1 MSIIRLKCL
10 LPTSMSAVLL
20 KSAPKQKQ
28 IRNLMKKLLF
38 SSSTTRGAIL
48 GIVVWFLA
56 IGAVSSIA
64 PTLSD
69 VTTNEQDEFLPVGA
83 ESVAALKL
91 RTEKFPAADGI
102 PALVVFQSYD
112 SLELNQAIEAFTEI
126 IRSDDAPDS
135 IISILSPSESVAA
148 KASLI
153 SADGS
158 TAMVIATLG
167 GAPSEP
173 EFGEAVV
180 WLADQASF
188 SGGIFK
194 IDTAVTGPAGI
205 ISDAVKVFGSI
216 DLRVTLATVGL
227 VFVLLLLIYRSPI
240 LAIAPLVVIGS
251 ALALAQ
257 SVAALLSEQF
267 DLPLNGQVTAIMSV
281 LVFGAGTNYAL
292 FIVSRYREEL
302 VLNNNKWSAMRVTMS
317 NVGPSIAGSAG
328 TTIVAMFALTFA
340 SFGSFRSLGPM
351 LAMAIFIV
359 LLSGLFVMPAVVALF
374 GKWAFWPRPLI
385 QQSSIKTDGV
395 WYGVGRLVSRKPR
408 MVFGITMLGMV
419 IATLPSWMIVPS
431 FNFID
436 GFPDD
441 AESKRGYVL
450 LADSFPE
457 GQLAPTEIFIETP
470 DTGIA
475 GRLEAVEELSA
486 TIAGTPGIYRVSGP
500 TRPTGIAMEPT
511 EAMAFGAA
519 RFISTDGSTARVEVL
534 IDGDPYSQES
544 LELVREIRVLA
555 EASEFSDIAGTRI
568 LVGGESAVQAD
579 TKASIDADI
588 KWLAPVSL
596 LAILIVLVL
605 LLKSIVAPLYL
616 VFSVIVSFGATF
628 GLSVFAFQQ
637 IFGHSGVAYSNGVWM
652 FIFLVALGAD
662 YNIFVMSRIREATKK
677 EGFRSGI
684 ATAVGRTGGVVTS
697 AGIILAG
704 TFAVLTTLPL
714 RDIFQLGFAVMLGV
728 LIDTFIVRALLV
740 PSMAAMLG
748 DNSWWPRKSL
758 PATKTTDKAEMPP
771 LLSTTDAI
779 SN

>member
-1 MSIIRLKCL
+1 
-10 LPTSMSAVLL
+10 
-20 KSAPKQKQ
+20 
-28 IRNLMKKLLF
+28 MKKLLF

-112 SLELNQAIEAFTEI
+112 PLELNQAIEAFTEI

>member
-1 MSIIRLKCL
+1 
-10 LPTSMSAVLL
+10 
-20 KSAPKQKQ
+20 
-28 IRNLMKKLLF
+28 MKKFLF
-38 SSSTTRGAIL
+38 SSSTTRGAIF
-48 GIVVWFLA
+48 GIVLWFLI

-64 PTLSD
+64 PSLSE
-69 VTTNEQDEFLPVGA
+69 VTTNEQEEFLPVGA
-83 ESVAALKL
+83 ESVAALNL

-102 PALVVFQSYD
+102 PALVVFQSDD
-112 SLELNQAIEAFTEI
+112 SIELNQAIERFTEI
-126 IRSDDAPDS
+126 IRSENVPDS

-148 KASLI
+148 QQSLI
-153 SADGS
+153 SSDGS

-167 GAPSEP
+167 GNPSEP
-173 EFGEAVV
+173 EFSAAVD
-180 WLADQASF
+180 WLSDQASQT
-188 SGGIFK
+188 GGNVQ

-205 ISDAVKVFGSI
+205 ISDAVKVFESI
-216 DLRVTLATVGL
+216 DIRVTLATVGL
-227 VFVLLLLIYRSPI
+227 VFVLLLIIYRSPV
-240 LAIAPLVVIGS
+240 LAIVPLVVLGS
-251 ALALAQ
+251 ALTLAQ
-257 SVAALLSEQF
+257 SFAALLSQQF

-302 VLNNNKWSAMRVTMS
+302 VLDNNKWSAMRVTMS
-317 NVGPSIAGSAG
+317 NIGPSIAGSAG
-328 TTIVAMFALTFA
+328 TTIVAMLALTFA

-351 LAMAIFIV
+351 LAIAIFVV
-359 LLSGLFVMPAVVALF
+359 LLSGLFVMPAVIALF

-385 QQSSIKTDGV
+385 QQSSVKTDGI

-408 MVFGITMLGMV
+408 MIFGITMIGIV
-419 IATLPSWMIVPS
+419 IATLPSWTIIPS

-457 GQLAPTEIFIETP
+457 GQLAPTEIFIETS
-470 DTGIA
+470 DSAITD
-475 GRLEAVEELSA
+475 RLEAVEEFSA

-500 TRPTGIAMEPT
+500 TRPFGVTMEPV
-511 EAMAFGAA
+511 EAMKFGAA
-519 RFISTDGSTARVEVL
+519 RFISADGSTARVEVL
-534 IDGDPYSQES
+534 MEGDPYSRDSLDLVQEMR
-544 LELVREIRVLA
+544 LLA
-555 EASEFSDIAGTRI
+555 DASEFGDTNGARVLI
-568 LVGGESAVQAD
+568 GGESAIQAD

-596 LAILIVLVL
+596 IAIFLVLVL
-605 LLKSIVAPLYL
+605 LLKSIMAPIYL

-628 GLSVFAFQQ
+628 GLSVLAFQQ
-637 IFGHSGVAYSNGVWM
+637 IFSHSGVAYANGVWM

-677 EGFRSGI
+677 EGFRDGI
-684 ATAVGRTGGVVTS
+684 TTAVGRTGGVVTS

-740 PSMAAMLG
+740 PSMAAILG
-748 DNSWWPRKSL
+748 ELSWWPRKHSRNTDIPEVYHDTT
-758 PATKTTDKAEMPP
+758 PAGVTLALDG
-771 LLSTTDAI
+771 SD
-779 SN
+779 S

>member
-1 MSIIRLKCL
+1 
-10 LPTSMSAVLL
+10 
-20 KSAPKQKQ
+20 
-28 IRNLMKKLLF
+28 MKKLLF

-48 GIVVWFLA
+48 GIIVWFLL

-64 PTLSD
+64 PSLSD

-83 ESVAALKL
+83 ESVAALEL
-91 RTEKFPAADGI
+91 RTSKFPAADGI
-102 PALVVFQSYD
+102 PALVVFQSED
-112 SLELNQAIEAFTEI
+112 DQELNQAIETFSQAVN
-126 IRSDDAPDS
+126 SAGAPES
-135 IISILSPSESVAA
+135 IISVLSPTESEVTR
-148 KASLI
+148 ASLI
-153 SADGS
+153 STDGT
-158 TAMVIATLG
+158 TAMVIVTLG
-167 GAPSEP
+167 GIPSEP
-173 EFGEAVV
+173 EFGEAVD
-180 WLADQASF
+180 WLADLAST
-188 SGGIFK
+188 SGGDLQ

-205 ISDAVKVFGSI
+205 INDAVKVFGSI

-227 VFVLLLLIYRSPI
+227 VFVLLLIIYRSPI
-240 LAIAPLVVIGS
+240 LAIVPLVVIGS

-281 LVFGAGTNYAL
+281 LVFGAGTDYAL

-302 VLNNNKWSAMRVTMS
+302 VLNSDKWQAMRVTMS

-359 LLSGLFVMPAVVALF
+359 LLSGLFVMPAVIALF

-385 QQSSIKTDGV
+385 QQSSVKTDGF
-395 WYGVGRLVSRKPR
+395 WYAVGRLVSRKPR
-408 MVFGITMLGMV
+408 MVFGVTMLGIV
-419 IATLPSWMIVPS
+419 IATLPSWTIVPS

-441 AESKRGYVL
+441 AESKRGYAL

-457 GQLAPTEIFIETP
+457 GQLAPNEIFLETP
-470 DTGIA
+470 NSPISN
-475 GRLEAVEELSA
+475 RLEDVEALSSA
-486 TIAGTPGIYRVSGP
+486 
-500 TRPTGIAMEPT
+500 
-511 EAMAFGAA
+511 
-519 RFISTDGSTARVEVL
+519 DGSTARIEVL
-534 IDGDPYSQES
+534 IDGDPYSQNS
-544 LELVREIRVLA
+544 LKLVQQMRQIAAVSDFGASADARV
-555 EASEFSDIAGTRI
+555 

-596 LAILIVLVL
+596 MAILIVLIL

-616 VFSVIVSFGATF
+616 VFSVVVSFGATF

-637 IFGHSGVAYSNGVWM
+637 VFGHSGVAYSNGVWM

-677 EGFRSGI
+677 EGFKDGI

-728 LIDTFIVRALLV
+728 LIDTFVVRALLV
-740 PSMAAMLG
+740 PSMASLLG
-748 DNSWWPRKSL
+748 EVSWWPRKENRSL
-758 PATKTTDKAEMPP
+758 KG
-771 LLSTTDAI
+771 SV
-779 SN
+779 

>member
-1 MSIIRLKCL
+1 
-10 LPTSMSAVLL
+10 
-20 KSAPKQKQ
+20 
-28 IRNLMKKLLF
+28 MKKLLF

-771 LLSTTDAI
+771 LLSTTGAI

>member
-1 MSIIRLKCL
+1 
-10 LPTSMSAVLL
+10 
-20 KSAPKQKQ
+20 
-28 IRNLMKKLLF
+28 MKKFLF

-48 GIVVWFLA
+48 GIVLWFLI

-64 PTLSD
+64 PSLSE
-69 VTTNEQDEFLPVGA
+69 VTTNEQEEFLPVGA
-83 ESVAALKL
+83 ESVAALNL

-102 PALVVFQSYD
+102 PALVVFQSDD
-112 SLELNQAIEAFTEI
+112 SIELNQAIEKFTEI
-126 IRSDDAPDS
+126 IRSENVPDS

-148 KASLI
+148 QQSLI
-153 SADGS
+153 SSDGS

-167 GAPSEP
+167 GNPSEP
-173 EFGEAVV
+173 EFSAAVD
-180 WLADQASF
+180 WLSDQASQT
-188 SGGIFK
+188 GGNVQ

-205 ISDAVKVFGSI
+205 ISDAVKVFESI
-216 DLRVTLATVGL
+216 DIRVTLATVGL
-227 VFVLLLLIYRSPI
+227 VFVLLLIIYRSPV
-240 LAIAPLVVIGS
+240 LAIVPLVVLGS
-251 ALALAQ
+251 ALTLAQ
-257 SVAALLSEQF
+257 SFAALLSQQF

-302 VLNNNKWSAMRVTMS
+302 VLDNNKWSAMRVTMS
-317 NVGPSIAGSAG
+317 NIGPSIAGSAG
-328 TTIVAMFALTFA
+328 TTIVAMLALTFA

-351 LAMAIFIV
+351 LAIAIFVV
-359 LLSGLFVMPAVVALF
+359 LLSGLFVMPAVIALF

-385 QQSSIKTDGV
+385 QQSSVKTDGI

-408 MVFGITMLGMV
+408 MIFGITMIGIV
-419 IATLPSWMIVPS
+419 IATLPSWTIIPS

-457 GQLAPTEIFIETP
+457 GQLAPTEIFIETS
-470 DTGIA
+470 DSAITD
-475 GRLEAVEELSA
+475 RLEAVEEFSA

-500 TRPTGIAMEPT
+500 TRPFGVTMEPV
-511 EAMAFGAA
+511 EAMKFGAA
-519 RFISTDGSTARVEVL
+519 RFISADGSTARVEVL
-534 IDGDPYSQES
+534 MEGDPYSRDSLDLVQEMR
-544 LELVREIRVLA
+544 LLA
-555 EASEFSDIAGTRI
+555 DASEFGDTNGARVLI
-568 LVGGESAVQAD
+568 GGESAIQAD

-596 LAILIVLVL
+596 IAIFLVLVL
-605 LLKSIVAPLYL
+605 LLKSIMAPIYL

-628 GLSVFAFQQ
+628 GLSVLAFQQ
-637 IFGHSGVAYSNGVWM
+637 IFSHSGVAYANGVWM

-677 EGFRSGI
+677 EGFRDGI
-684 ATAVGRTGGVVTS
+684 TTAVGRTGGVVTS

-740 PSMAAMLG
+740 PSMAAILG
-748 DNSWWPRKSL
+748 ELSWWPRKHSRNTDIPEVYHDTT
-758 PATKTTDKAEMPP
+758 PAGVTLALDG
-771 LLSTTDAI
+771 SD
-779 SN
+779 S

>member
-1 MSIIRLKCL
+1 
-10 LPTSMSAVLL
+10 
-20 KSAPKQKQ
+20 
-28 IRNLMKKLLF
+28 MKKFLF
-38 SSSTTRGAIL
+38 SSSTTRGAIF
-48 GIVVWFLA
+48 GIVLWFLI

-64 PTLSD
+64 PSLSE
-69 VTTNEQDEFLPVGA
+69 VTTNEQEEFLPVGA
-83 ESVAALKL
+83 ESVAALNL

-102 PALVVFQSYD
+102 PALVVFQSDD
-112 SLELNQAIEAFTEI
+112 SIELNQAIEKFTGI
-126 IRSDDAPDS
+126 IRSENVPDS

-148 KASLI
+148 QQSLI
-153 SADGS
+153 SSDGS

-167 GAPSEP
+167 GNPSEP
-173 EFGEAVV
+173 EFSAAVD
-180 WLADQASF
+180 WLSDQASQT
-188 SGGIFK
+188 GGNVQ

-205 ISDAVKVFGSI
+205 ISDAVKVFESI
-216 DLRVTLATVGL
+216 DIRVTLATVGL
-227 VFVLLLLIYRSPI
+227 VFVLLLIIYRSPV
-240 LAIAPLVVIGS
+240 LAIVPLVVLGS
-251 ALALAQ
+251 ALTLAQ
-257 SVAALLSEQF
+257 SFAALLSQQF

-302 VLNNNKWSAMRVTMS
+302 VLDNNKWSAMRVTMS
-317 NVGPSIAGSAG
+317 NIGPSIAGSAG
-328 TTIVAMFALTFA
+328 TTIVAMLALTFA

-351 LAMAIFIV
+351 LAIAIFVV
-359 LLSGLFVMPAVVALF
+359 LLSGLFVMPAVIALF

-385 QQSSIKTDGV
+385 QQSSVKTDGI

-408 MVFGITMLGMV
+408 MIFGITMIGIV
-419 IATLPSWMIVPS
+419 IATLPSWTIIPS

-457 GQLAPTEIFIETP
+457 GQLAPTEIFIETS
-470 DTGIA
+470 DSAITD
-475 GRLEAVEELSA
+475 RLEAVEEFSA

-500 TRPTGIAMEPT
+500 TRPFGVTMEPV
-511 EAMAFGAA
+511 EAMKFGAA
-519 RFISTDGSTARVEVL
+519 RFISADGSTARVEVL
-534 IDGDPYSQES
+534 MEGDPYSRDSLDLVQEMR
-544 LELVREIRVLA
+544 LLA
-555 EASEFSDIAGTRI
+555 DASEFGDTNGARVLI
-568 LVGGESAVQAD
+568 GGESAIQAD

-596 LAILIVLVL
+596 IAIFLVLVL
-605 LLKSIVAPLYL
+605 LLKSIMAPIYL

-628 GLSVFAFQQ
+628 GLSVLAFQQ
-637 IFGHSGVAYSNGVWM
+637 IFSHSGVAYANGVWM

-677 EGFRSGI
+677 EGFRDGI
-684 ATAVGRTGGVVTS
+684 TTAVGRTGGVVTS

-740 PSMAAMLG
+740 PSMAAILG
-748 DNSWWPRKSL
+748 ELSWWPRKHSRNTDIPEVYHDTT
-758 PATKTTDKAEMPP
+758 PAGVTLALDG
-771 LLSTTDAI
+771 SD
-779 SN
+779 S

>member
-1 MSIIRLKCL
+1 
-10 LPTSMSAVLL
+10 
-20 KSAPKQKQ
+20 
-28 IRNLMKKLLF
+28 MKKFLF

-48 GIVVWFLA
+48 GIVLWFLI

-64 PTLSD
+64 PSLSE
-69 VTTNEQDEFLPVGA
+69 VTTNEQEEFLPVGA
-83 ESVAALKL
+83 ESVEALNL

-102 PALVVFQSYD
+102 PALVVFQSDD
-112 SLELNQAIEAFTEI
+112 SIELNQAIERFTEI
-126 IRSDDAPDS
+126 IRSENVPDS
-135 IISILSPSESVAA
+135 IISILSPSESIAA
-148 KASLI
+148 QQSLI
-153 SADGS
+153 SSDGS

-167 GAPSEP
+167 GNPSEP
-173 EFGEAVV
+173 EFSAAVD
-180 WLADQASF
+180 WLSDQASQT
-188 SGGIFK
+188 GGNLQ

-205 ISDAVKVFGSI
+205 ISDAVKVFESI
-216 DLRVTLATVGL
+216 DIRVTLATVGL
-227 VFVLLLLIYRSPI
+227 VFVLLLIIYRSPV
-240 LAIAPLVVIGS
+240 LAIVPLVVLGS
-251 ALALAQ
+251 ALTLAQ
-257 SVAALLSEQF
+257 SFAALLSQQF

-302 VLNNNKWSAMRVTMS
+302 VLDNNKWSAMRVTMS
-317 NVGPSIAGSAG
+317 NIGPSIAGSAG
-328 TTIVAMFALTFA
+328 TTIVAMLALTFA

-351 LAMAIFIV
+351 LAIAIFVV
-359 LLSGLFVMPAVVALF
+359 LLSGLFVMPAVIALF

-385 QQSSIKTDGV
+385 QQSSIKTDGI

-408 MVFGITMLGMV
+408 MIFGITMLGIV
-419 IATLPSWMIVPS
+419 IATLPSWTIIPS

-457 GQLAPTEIFIETP
+457 GQLAPTEIFIETS
-470 DTGIA
+470 DSAITD
-475 GRLEAVEELSA
+475 RLEAVEKFSA

-500 TRPTGIAMEPT
+500 TRPFGVTMEPV
-511 EAMAFGAA
+511 EAMKFGAA
-519 RFISTDGSTARVEVL
+519 RFISADGSTARVEVL
-534 IDGDPYSQES
+534 MEGDPYSRDSLDLVQEMR
-544 LELVREIRVLA
+544 LLA
-555 EASEFSDIAGTRI
+555 DASEFGETNGARVLI
-568 LVGGESAVQAD
+568 GGESAIQAD

-596 LAILIVLVL
+596 IAIFLVLVL
-605 LLKSIVAPLYL
+605 LLKSIMAPIYL
-616 VFSVIVSFGATF
+616 VFSVVVSFGATF
-628 GLSVFAFQQ
+628 GLSVLAFQQ
-637 IFGHSGVAYSNGVWM
+637 IFSHSGVAYANGVWM

-677 EGFRSGI
+677 EGFRDGI
-684 ATAVGRTGGVVTS
+684 TTAVGRTGGVVTS

-740 PSMAAMLG
+740 PSMAAILG
-748 DNSWWPRKSL
+748 ELSWWPRKHSRNTDISEVYHDTT
-758 PATKTTDKAEMPP
+758 PAGVTLALDG
-771 LLSTTDAI
+771 SD
-779 SN
+779 S